1 MSARRMSADDG
12 HSARVREVWH
22 CNFEEEF
29 QALLTA
35 FADEASCV
43 VALDME
49 FPGFLRDE
57 PRWMESQEVRFQ
69 ALRENV
75 DQLRPI
81 QVGLAVAGDDRV
93 VRGSWTFN
101 LRFDLKAERHTG
113 SSVEFLR
120 RAGVD
125 FARHAE
131 EGLDAAVFGRRL
143 FASRLVGLH
152 RSTPTWVT
160 FAGAYDFGF
169 LLKLLSGDQPLPP
182 TRGAFRQALELL
194 CPRRCEL
201 RDELPHGSLGSLGQ
215 QLGVARHGR
224 AHTAGSDALMTLE
237 IYIRLRSWES
247 FMWRHQ
253 DAVHWGRWPAWS
265 SNSVHSPMLGQTFFL
280 PPLAPD
286 GSAAWCEP
294 WFPVPL

>member
-1 MSARRMSADDG
+1 MSAPRTLTCDGNSAL
-12 HSARVREVWH
+12 VREVWH
-22 CNFEEEF
+22 HNFEEEF
-29 QALLTA
+29 QAVLTA
-35 FADEASCV
+35 IADNTSCV

-57 PRWMESQEVRFQ
+57 PRWRESRELHFQ

-81 QVGLAVAGDDRV
+81 QVGLAVAGDDRAI
-93 VRGSWTFN
+93 RGSWTFN
-101 LRFDLKAERHTG
+101 LRFNLGADRHTKA
-113 SSVEFLR
+113 SVEFLR

-125 FARHAE
+125 FARHAK
-131 EGLDAAVFGRRL
+131 EGLDGAILGRRL
-143 FASRLVGLH
+143 FASKLVGF
-152 RSTPTWVT
+152 RCSTPIWLT

-169 LLKLLSGDQPLPP
+169 LLKLLSCGQPLPP

-194 CPRRCEL
+194 CPRRHEL
-201 RDELPHGSLGSLGQ
+201 RDELPHGSLSSLGE

-247 FMWRHQ
+247 FVWCHQ
-253 DAVHWGRWPAWS
+253 SWGRWPAWS
-265 SNSVHSPMLGQTFFL
+265 PNSVHSPVRGQPFFS
-280 PPLAPD
+280 PPNAPD
-286 GSAAWCEP
+286 GGAA
-294 WFPVPL
+294 